1 MMIRQR
7 KPLKRKKWLSRSP
20 LVSSARIS
28 RKEPVRKRRARVR
41 TRNTKR
47 HKTNWQR
54 SHHSSARVQWVK
66 RQPCAISGATGYPLR
81 VNAHTVTGGTSRKAN
96 YETIIPLDARLHAKQ
111 HNKGWSAILPLD
123 FVDEKLR
130 KWERARILAALAAET
145 QARWIAHADREGLPR

>member
-1 MMIRQR
+1 MIRQR
-7 KPLKRKKWLSRSP
+7 KPLQRKKWLSRSP

-54 SHHSSARVQWVK
+54 SHHSAARVQWVK
-66 RQPCAISGATGYPLR
+66 QQPCAISGATGYPLR

-96 YETIIPLDARLHAKQ
+96 YDTIIPLDARLHAKQ
-111 HNKGWSAILPLD
+111 HQQGWAAVFQQVGIVVTD
-123 FVDEKLR
+123 AQDM
-130 KWERARILAALAAET
+130 RAWLWSRAAAT
-145 QARWIAHADREGLPR
+145 QTRWLAHADREGLPR